1 MSTST
6 STSTSVINPSD
17 VYITEIA
24 TIVIGS
30 ISFIASI
37 SLVFILLYYS
47 YELLSGKSF
56 MNIILMIAICN
67 TITSICFF
75 LGYPSNHLCDVQGF
89 LLIFSIRAVYL
100 WTDVLVLQLYSVI
113 LYKRHIKIK
122 HMQALGW
129 SICIIL
135 QFILYSTGTQYG
147 QDDPVEGYTLCFMR
161 VGSGSVSD
169 ETFWQNFSFLGL
181 CIVSFLFILIVSLRV
196 LFYHCNRKEDS
207 LITRDALNEE
217 KFTIMLIPT
226 GLFISWIPAFLW
238 QFHCDRYYRIHL
250 TNPSKYL
257 IDINAFSCLNPLYGI
272 FLSILIYTRTE
283 KPREK
288 WHHLFKT
295 IYNYI
300 CNKNDDISE
309 NSNDDYSSNPS
320 TQKSN
325 EIPSRITYVNS
336 NTSNEVIS
344 RISEIKK

>member
-122 HMQALGW
+122 HMQALVW

-135 QFILYSTGTQYG
+135 QFILYSTGT
-147 QDDPVEGYTLCFMR
+147 
-161 VGSGSVSD
+161 
-169 ETFWQNFSFLGL
+169 
-181 CIVSFLFILIVSLRV
+181 
-196 LFYHCNRKEDS
+196 
-207 LITRDALNEE
+207 
-217 KFTIMLIPT
+217 
-226 GLFISWIPAFLW
+226 
-238 QFHCDRYYRIHL
+238 
-250 TNPSKYL
+250 
-257 IDINAFSCLNPLYGI
+257 
-272 FLSILIYTRTE
+272 
-283 KPREK
+283 
-288 WHHLFKT
+288 
-295 IYNYI
+295 
-300 CNKNDDISE
+300 
-309 NSNDDYSSNPS
+309 
-320 TQKSN
+320 
-325 EIPSRITYVNS
+325 
-336 NTSNEVIS
+336 
-344 RISEIKK
+344 